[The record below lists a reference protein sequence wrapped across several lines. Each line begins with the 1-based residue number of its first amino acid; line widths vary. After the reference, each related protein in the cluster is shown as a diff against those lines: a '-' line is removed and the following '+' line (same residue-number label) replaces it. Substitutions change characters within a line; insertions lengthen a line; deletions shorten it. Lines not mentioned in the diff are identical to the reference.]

1 MEAGITN
8 RINRLLGIAKYADSM
23 REELKSCKSAEEVVA
38 IEKDDY
44 ISLMNKV
51 LDEQLESCKNSA
63 KFQVD
68 YLNGDKKVQVNKM
81 SFLTAARLVDNDF
94 PIRRKS
100 WENDNQ
106 FVIYKALWATETP
119 DPHAS
124 VIADDSLLKPG
135 FGYLARVFR
144 FLICDA
150 RTGSTKIWHPSL
162 DDILANDWEIMTKGP
177 QPYH

>member
-1 MEAGITN
+1 MKEIKN
-8 RINRLLGIAKYADSM
+8 RINRLLEVARSVDSM

-51 LDEQLESCKNSA
+51 LDNQLESCKNSA

-81 SFLTAARLVDNDF
+81 DFLTAARLVNNDF
-94 PIRRKS
+94 PVRRKS

-106 FVIYKALWATETP
+106 FVIYKTLWATEKP
-119 DPHAS
+119 DPHTS
-124 VIADDSLLKPG
+124 EIADIELLIPG
-135 FGYLARVFR
+135 FGYTAMVRR

-162 DDILANDWEIMTKGP
+162 DDILADDWEIMTKGP
-177 QPYH
+177 QPYYE